1 MLRSIHHCG
10 ELPECCTTPTVE
22 IADKAESC
30 AGLRGGTHASLI
42 ACQYFVS
49 DMSCSTPNS
58 THGAACWG
66 TCSSQWVMWSVMG
79 SMFGFMAGL
88 ILVLLRSM
96 GSFGSVL
103 PANIV

>member
-49 DMSCSTPNS
+49 DMSCSTPNR
-58 THGAACWG
+58 THAWRCVLGYLLVTMGDVECHGFNVWIHGRSYIG
-66 TCSSQWVMWSVMG
+66 TIAQYGQFWVR
-79 SMFGFMAGL
+79 FA
-88 ILVLLRSM
+88 R
-96 GSFGSVL
+96 
-103 PANIV
+103 